1 MMRYLYVFIRLG
13 ARHDENDENMP
24 SMGADYVQREMNI
37 QFTMVLLF
45 QTLGTVI
52 GICLG
57 DILYLWWGSYQW
69 AFASAGFLLLP
80 IVPWLWFMLP
90 ETVLDPKPITWSTV
104 AYAISSQW
112 DSIAMFSGSRR
123 LWSVA
128 FVNFLVQFVS
138 AGLYG
143 ELRPLYFICSLVV
156 LLLTRCAAPFG
167 IGCIL
172 YWGEWKFGW
181 DTTFVAKI
189 LVLWIFSGVVGA
201 ILFPRIIVDVLG
213 YGYAMLISACCL
225 ISAGGALMAGLVV
238 KDTAVCIAIFLFGL
252 GFGNAPAIFAQISIE
267 ADPSDQGRVQGFNY
281 AIMTA
286 AWAIGPYAYWYM
298 FVEYIDDD
306 VYNDDNDEDDDHAK
320 NTQASLFWWLSI
332 AILVLAAAVM
342 KFVAGDVK
350 EQKLRRSA

>member
-1 MMRYLYVFIRLG
+1 
-13 ARHDENDENMP
+13 
-24 SMGADYVQREMNI
+24 
-37 QFTMVLLF
+37 
-45 QTLGTVI
+45 
-52 GICLG
+52 
-57 DILYLWWGSYQW
+57 
-69 AFASAGFLLLP
+69 
-80 IVPWLWFMLP
+80 
-90 ETVLDPKPITWSTV
+90 
-104 AYAISSQW
+104 
-112 DSIAMFSGSRR
+112 
-123 LWSVA
+123 
-128 FVNFLVQFVS
+128 
-138 AGLYG
+138 
-143 ELRPLYFICSLVV
+143 
-156 LLLTRCAAPFG
+156 
-167 IGCIL
+167 
-172 YWGEWKFGW
+172 
-181 DTTFVAKI
+181 
-189 LVLWIFSGVVGA
+189 
-201 ILFPRIIVDVLG
+201 
-213 YGYAMLISACCL
+213 
-225 ISAGGALMAGLVV
+225 MAGLVG